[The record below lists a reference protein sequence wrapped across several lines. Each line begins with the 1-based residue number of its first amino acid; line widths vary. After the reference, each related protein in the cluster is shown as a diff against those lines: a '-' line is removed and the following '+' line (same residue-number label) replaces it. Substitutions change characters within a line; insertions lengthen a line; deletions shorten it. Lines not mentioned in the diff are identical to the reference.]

1 MSVQITNKTTVSFH
15 LHFNITKD
23 IAGRFCMESTSYQ
36 WIPLQNAKYT
46 ESVTMPWRHHAKQ
59 DINDD
64 TNVTMKLDSM
74 TSFENIEVVP

>member
-46 ESVTMPWRHHAKQ
+46 ESVTMP
-59 DINDD
+59 
-64 TNVTMKLDSM
+64 
-74 TSFENIEVVP
+74 